1 MGVAMQRVNIGGSKG
16 STPTIACINRATVDL
31 GVDFASLIAA
41 LQKYVDQH
49 VAPVWGTPAKLVR
62 ATKPRDNAWTM
73 LFVDTAAD
81 VRNLRQ
87 DLKKMFGKHAKQVSA
102 FHFFKG
108 RPILL
113 VFVKT
118 VLAGRSRLSA
128 RDKISLA
135 ASHELAETLVD
146 PGNNLWCER
155 SKGTLFAYEV
165 CDAVEA
171 DHFRVNRLAM
181 SNFVYPAFFEDFQ
194 KGKSLR
200 FDHMK
205 TVKYPFQIVKG
216 GYAPVR
222 KARKSKLILRASP
235 QKRRELRN
243 ENRDLHRSE
252 FR

>member
-41 LQKYVDQH
+41 LQKYVGQH
-49 VAPVWGTPAKLVR
+49 AAPVWGTPAKLVR

-87 DLKKMFGKHAKQVSA
+87 DLKKMFGRHAKQVSA

-113 VFVKT
+113 V
-118 VLAGRSRLSA
+118 
-128 RDKISLA
+128 
-135 ASHELAETLVD
+135 SHELAETLVD

-171 DHFRVNRLAM
+171 DH
-181 SNFVYPAFFEDFQ
+181 
-194 KGKSLR
+194 
-200 FDHMK
+200 
-205 TVKYPFQIVKG
+205 
-216 GYAPVR
+216 
-222 KARKSKLILRASP
+222 
-235 QKRRELRN
+235 
-243 ENRDLHRSE
+243 
-252 FR
+252 

>member
-1 MGVAMQRVNIGGSKG
+1 MQRVNIGGSKG

-73 LFVDTAAD
+73 LFVDTAA

-102 FHFFKG
+102 FHFFKKDG
-108 RPILL
+108 EIPISD
-113 VFVKT
+113 
-118 VLAGRSRLSA
+118 R
-128 RDKISLA
+128 
-135 ASHELAETLVD
+135 
-146 PGNNLWCER
+146 
-155 SKGTLFAYEV
+155 
-165 CDAVEA
+165 
-171 DHFRVNRLAM
+171 
-181 SNFVYPAFFEDFQ
+181 
-194 KGKSLR
+194 
-200 FDHMK
+200 
-205 TVKYPFQIVKG
+205 
-216 GYAPVR
+216 YAPVR

-243 ENRDLHRSE
+243 ENNRDLHRSE